1 MNSKITLIYKDTKQR
16 KISLGT
22 FFLFIFLLFIV
33 VWIWDIQF
41 SSGKD
46 FECRSGGCGHGGGVG
61 GTGWSRTLA
70 LGWTLDTELL
80 EGYLHFRIDADDG
93 RSIVELVA
101 VTGCREDGDE
111 LTIPDH
117 EFIAILNDLKYL

>member
-1 MNSKITLIYKDTKQR
+1 M
-16 KISLGT
+16 
-22 FFLFIFLLFIV
+22 
-33 VWIWDIQF
+33 
-41 SSGKD
+41 
-46 FECRSGGCGHGGGVG
+46 
-61 GTGWSRTLA
+61 
-70 LGWTLDTELL
+70 GWTLDTELL

-117 EFIAILNDLKYL
+117 EFIAILNDLKSITCEPRKGGERDKPDGHG